1 MFYLKSHFGLPTSF
15 HSIRHVAL
23 ASKLRVSFFEIKHVT
38 QKYNELQGYI
48 NSTSFMDRPARL
60 RDWLNSSYVGTL
72 HNANCFLCTLGVTPR
87 ALWRRLTEEYV
98 HPMTLAQWLNAR
110 SNFQKAA
117 VDLLLRLPALNT
129 NMEHRVRQKM
139 ARWNLPCPPGIVSRR
154 ILKRLPEVAK
164 LVAPWVQ
171 TAVLKTLWNGWVV
184 FKSKQ
189 PAF

>member
-48 NSTSFMDRPARL
+48 NSTSFVDRPARL

-87 ALWRRLTEEYV
+87 ALWRRLTEEYP
-98 HPMTLAQWLNAR
+98 HPMTLAQWLSAR

-129 NMEHRVRQKM
+129 NMEHRVRQTR
-139 ARWNLPCPPGIVSRR
+139 ARWNLSCPPGWHCLSPYIETS
-154 ILKRLPEVAK
+154 P
-164 LVAPWVQ
+164 
-171 TAVLKTLWNGWVV
+171 
-184 FKSKQ
+184 
-189 PAF
+189 